1 MGCVPN
7 KGVTETTS
15 KSAVV
20 GSMELEHCKEE
31 LICYFKAKNK
41 LFRFTL
47 TKDPDSNGIYDEL

>member
-31 LICYFKAKNK
+31 LICYFKAKINYSG
-41 LFRFTL
+41 LH
-47 TKDPDSNGIYDEL
+47 

>member
-7 KGVTETTS
+7 KNVTEATP

-20 GSMELEHCKEE
+20 SMELEHCKEE

-47 TKDPDSNGIYDEL
+47 TKDPDSS